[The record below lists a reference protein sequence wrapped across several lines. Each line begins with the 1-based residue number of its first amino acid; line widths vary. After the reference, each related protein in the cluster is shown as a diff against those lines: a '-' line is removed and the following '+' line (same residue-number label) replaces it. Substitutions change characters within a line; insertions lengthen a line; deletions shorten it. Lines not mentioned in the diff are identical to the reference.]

1 MASQSMYSIIILFQA
16 LRWWHYSNVKL
27 AALTEGEKKLTDILK
42 EKLNPT
48 FVEVRDISGED

>member
-1 MASQSMYSIIILFQA
+1 M
-16 LRWWHYSNVKL
+16 KL